1 MAALA
6 SQYETEYRLMI
17 LSFIGGGFV
26 DESCD
31 SDEPAARGEA
41 AHALREARG
50 VCRSRDSF

>member
-1 MAALA
+1 
-6 SQYETEYRLMI
+6 MI

-41 AHALREARG
+41 AHALHEARG
-50 VCRSRDSF
+50 VYRPRDSC